1 MHRAGCRIWDFG
13 FRRGSSRLPATPES
27 QFDLWPQRV
36 FVDALDARAIAGANT
51 RVVAMY
57 KVRYERE
64 PGVHQVFLDHHGWYC
79 AEHGPDCK
87 AVREVTAK
95 RERASQR

>member
-1 MHRAGCRIWDFG
+1 VSRSPSPD
-13 FRRGSSRLPATPES
+13 SSER
-27 QFDLWPQRV
+27 QIDLWPPRI
-36 FVDALDARAIAGANT
+36 FVDELDARAIAGANT

-79 AEHGPDCK
+79 AEHGPGCK
-87 AVREVTAK
+87 AVRDVTAQ
-95 RERASQR
+95 RARSAQS